1 MNPKFR
7 RNLEEVL
14 SNPEE
19 ESNRFRVRIVEM
31 YIKRSWNI
39 DSPEDYLIE
48 NPPSGFSLVDGQF
61 VAQK

>member
-1 MNPKFR
+1 MNPEIR

-31 YIKRSWNI
+31 YIKRGWNI

-48 NPPSGFSLVDGQF
+48 NPISDFHSSMGNL
-61 VAQK
+61 